1 MKHFN
6 NICNEQIFR
15 FQNFNKKIF
24 MSNELQTAEQDVIES
39 ITILK
44 TTVNRLRSEENEETK
59 NRLLKEAKNAVLFII
74 LIAYNRVK
82 RQINT

>member
-59 NRLLKEAKNAVLFII
+59 NRLLKEAKKAVLFTI

>member
-59 NRLLKEAKNAVLFII
+59 NRLLKEAKKTVLFII

>member
-59 NRLLKEAKNAVLFII
+59 NRLLKEAKKAVLFTI
-74 LIAYNRVK
+74 LIAYHRVK
-82 RQINT
+82 RQINS